1 MGEAPAWAERWRVV
15 APAGAVRV
23 DIDLRA
29 RPSGGGLPRLAPGGA
44 LVLCASGPFARR
56 RVRRAAARGGV
67 ALERE
72 YLALP
77 SGAEPAFLVQDG
89 PAALDY
95 FRRRILATPPG
106 LARTAWLAEVALR
119 AARALPTAVLTAV
132 VPGRLAIGRPA

>member
-29 RPSGGGLPRLAPGGA
+29 RPSGGLPRLAPGGA
-44 LVLCASGPFARR
+44 FVLCASGPFARL

-77 SGAEPAFLVQDG
+77 SGAQPAFLVQDG
-89 PAALDY
+89 RAALDY
-95 FRRRILATPPG
+95 FRRRILAAPPG

-119 AARALPTAVLTAV
+119 AARALPAAVLTAV
-132 VPGRLAIGRPA
+132 VPGWLAIGRPA